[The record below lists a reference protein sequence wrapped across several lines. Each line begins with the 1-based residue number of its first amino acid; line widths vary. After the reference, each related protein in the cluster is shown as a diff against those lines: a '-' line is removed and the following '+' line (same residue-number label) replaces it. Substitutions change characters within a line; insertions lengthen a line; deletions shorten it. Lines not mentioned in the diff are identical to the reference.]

1 MNQILWKK
9 GILILIVVESFWF
22 TIGTLIHEWT
32 HSISFFFLSRQFG
45 EVHILDSVAF
55 SFHTIGV
62 CIPPQGLVILDRT
75 PFEGIANFTTFGITI
90 LFFVLLYKKY
100 YCYPCLKKLKN
111 QKCSRHIELLINIK
125 ISY

>member
-9 GILILIVVESFWF
+9 VIMILIAVESFWF
-22 TIGTLIHEWT
+22 TIGTFIHEWT
-32 HSISFFFLSRQFG
+32 HSISFFFLSGQFG
-45 EVHILDSVAF
+45 EIHILDSVAF

-75 PFEGIANFTTFGITI
+75 PFEGIAYFTTFGITI

-100 YCYPCLKKLKN
+100 YCYLSSERIKK
-111 QKCSRHIELLINIK
+111 SEM
-125 ISY
+125 